1 MTNPNDEQRTSSFN
15 KEQRSLYPNPLS
27 SSQTEHQQILK
38 LQADTLF
45 LKLTQLE
52 DKLKHYSKLKRKQ
65 NRFKNILRY
74 SKYPI
79 AILFAGADIGLSF
92 IAIVGI
98 PLAIIIT
105 TVTLGEV
112 IGANVLEDSFVNV
125 KVNTYDKKCKHI
137 TKWFDIMYLFNQ
149 DTLSDGIIDAKEIE
163 QWKQILNEYEES
175 LKEITTPKNEEKIDL
190 KKIQE
195 QINLLLQQK
204 N

>member
-1 MTNPNDEQRTSSFN
+1 MTNLSD
-15 KEQRSLYPNPLS
+15 EQRSLYPNPLS
-27 SSQTEHQQILK
+27 SFQTEYQQILK

-52 DKLKHYSKLKRKQ
+52 DKLKHYSKLKRKW

-92 IAIVGI
+92 IPIVGI
-98 PLAIIIT
+98 PLAIIST
-105 TVTLGEV
+105 AVTLGEV

-125 KVNTYDKKCKHI
+125 KFNTYDKKCKHI
-137 TKWFDIMYLFNQ
+137 TKWLDRMYLFKQ
-149 DTLSDGIIDAKEIE
+149 DTLRDGVIDAKEIE

-175 LKEITTPKNEEKIDL
+175 LKEITSPKNEEKIDL

-204 N
+204 K

>member
-1 MTNPNDEQRTSSFN
+1 MANQSD
-15 KEQRSLYPNPLS
+15 EQRSLYPNPLS

-52 DKLKHYSKLKRKQ
+52 DKLKHYSKFKRKW

-92 IAIVGI
+92 IPIVGK
-98 PLAIIIT
+98 PLAIIST
-105 TVTLGEV
+105 AVTLGEV

-137 TKWFDIMYLFNQ
+137 TKWLDRMYLFKQ
-149 DTLSDGIIDAKEIE
+149 DTLRDGVIDAKEIN
-163 QWKQILNEYEES
+163 QWRQILNEYEES

-195 QINLLLQQK
+195 LINLLLQQK